1 MKLFTTKQIAEI
13 DRYTIKNE
21 PISDIDLME
30 RAAREMYYQ
39 LNAELPFSES
49 MVFFA
54 GPGNNGGDSLAL
66 ARMFAD
72 AGSECSVYLMDNGK
86 PLAGS
91 PAINWQRLADQEKVK
106 MQIIHTIEEFPKLNN
121 EDVVIDGL
129 FGSGLTRPLSGM
141 PAALV
146 QHINQSGC
154 RVFAIDIP
162 SGLMGEDNT
171 NNDPENIIRAD
182 TTMTLQ
188 FPKLSLLFPENGQFT
203 GHVEVV
209 DIGLH
214 PKGIELTDT
223 PWFITERKDIR
234 KLMPPR
240 PKFAHK
246 GTYGHALL
254 IAGSTGKMGA
264 AILASQACMRTG
276 AGLLTAQVPKNGY
289 TIMQTSVPEA
299 MCSVDTNSEVI
310 SNLPELEKFNAIGIG
325 PGLGTNSET
334 KEAFKQL
341 LQNIK
346 VPLVADADAL
356 NLISEN
362 RELFNLL
369 PPGTILTPHPGEFK
383 RLFGETHNTWQ
394 RLQVLREA
402 AQRLNIIIVLKG
414 AYTAT
419 ALPSGVVYFN
429 PTGNPGM
436 ATGGSGD
443 ILTGMILSFL
453 AQGLSPE
460 NAAIVG
466 VYMHGLAGDLAAR
479 KISQPAL
486 IASDIPKFIGKA
498 FRKIYDTWQQE
509 F

>member
-13 DRYTIKNE
+13 DRYTIENE
-21 PISDIDLME
+21 PITDIDLME
-30 RAAREMYYQ
+30 RAARQMYYQ
-39 LNAELPFSES
+39 LSAELLTSHP
-49 MVFFA
+49 MLFFA
-54 GPGNNGGDSLAL
+54 GPGNNGGDALAL
-66 ARMFAD
+66 ARMFASD
-72 AGSECSVYLMDNGK
+72 GVDCSVYLLDNGK
-86 PLAGS
+86 PLSGS
-91 PAINWQRLADQEKVK
+91 PVINWQRLKDQGKAK
-106 MQIIHTIEEFPKLNN
+106 MQIIRTIADFPILMP

-129 FGSGLTRPLSGM
+129 FGSGLTRPLSGL
-141 PAALV
+141 PATLV

-162 SGLMGEDNT
+162 SGLMGEDNSG
-171 NNDPENIIRAD
+171 NNPENIIRAD
-182 TTMTLQ
+182 TTLTLQ
-188 FPKLSLLFPENGQFT
+188 FPKVSLLLPENYQFT

-214 PKGIELTDT
+214 PKGIELTAT
-223 PWFITERKDIR
+223 PWFMTERKNIR
-234 KLMPPR
+234 KLIPAR
-240 PKFAHK
+240 SKYSHK

-254 IAGSTGKMGA
+254 MAGSKGKMGA
-264 AILASQACMRTG
+264 AILASQACMRSG
-276 AGLLTAQVPKNGY
+276 VGLLTVHVPGNGY
-289 TIMQTSVPEA
+289 SIMQTSVPEA
-299 MCSVDTNSEVI
+299 MCSVDNNNDII
-310 SNLPELEKFNAIGIG
+310 SILPELDKFSAIGIG
-325 PGLGTNSET
+325 PGLGTCSET
-334 KEAFKQL
+334 KEAIRQL

-362 RELFNLL
+362 RELYKLL

-383 RLFGETHNTWQ
+383 RLFGETSNSWQ
-394 RLQVLREA
+394 RLQILREA

-419 ALPSGVVYFN
+419 ALPTGDVYFN

-443 ILTGMILSFL
+443 VLTGTILSFL

-460 NAAIVG
+460 EAAIAG
-466 VYMHGLAGDLAAR
+466 VYLHGLAGDLAAR